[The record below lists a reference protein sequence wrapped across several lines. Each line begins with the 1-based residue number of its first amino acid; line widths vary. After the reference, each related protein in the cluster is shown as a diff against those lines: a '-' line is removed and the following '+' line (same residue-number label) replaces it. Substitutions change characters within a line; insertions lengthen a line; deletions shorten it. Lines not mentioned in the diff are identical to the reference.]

1 MTTPQNPYDLPSEAE
16 TRQIE
21 RIHLDGTLLT
31 EIVETMRVDVTGARE
46 ITKTELR
53 TTGSDGRAIDT
64 RGPLQVCNEDHAII
78 SGASART
85 CWSCMRVFCGAHI
98 KRWRAGRRYIE
109 VCRSCRRS
117 LILRAFLH
125 IT

>member
-1 MTTPQNPYDLPSEAE
+1 PSEAE
-16 TRQIE
+16 TRQVE

-31 EIVETMRVDVTGARE
+31 EIVEVMRVDVTGARE

-85 CWSCMRVFCGAHI
+85 CWSCKRVFCGLHI
-98 KRWRAGRRYIE
+98 NQWRAGRRYIE
-109 VCRSCRRS
+109 VCRSCRRW
-117 LILRAFLH
+117 LRLRALLH